1 MALDNDVEEGG
12 SHSTTLSD
20 ADTAAVARMSM
31 FKTGKM
37 LRLFPSAI
45 GMLVVMTDNAA
56 AGSGGVQIGS
66 ESLRENAMQTHRV
79 DSHIGCANGVTGRI
93 VGVVY
98 DEPAARTYQSGNTTY
113 VDRPPKQCSS
123 SSTLVPTNKSHQCC
137 HPASSPS
144 NRNNQK
150 HSKCKRT
157 NNQYPSNVVKSRS
170 TPTTQS
176 RRTKYTTM
184 MSSFRLLTF
193 DSFQSQGRT
202 LAGVVHV
209 VSESVRQRSLYV
221 PWSRMRRSSDLAIV
235 FHRPFALK
243 DLQKQSPAKSVLAF
257 MQRARQRSD
266 RTQQYQ
272 KYQQQ

>member
-1 MALDNDVEEGG
+1 MFRHHFSPQHFKIKDKKKKKNVNNKFCKLAQTYVLQLLNCRFVRQGKVIVHTNEVRDALNIALAERWAKRADQPLRYYRAYDQRVRRRLGAEAGT
-12 SHSTTLSD
+12 STAWHSTTTS
-20 ADTAAVARMSM
+20 R
-31 FKTGKM
+31 
-37 LRLFPSAI
+37 R
-45 GMLVVMTDNAA
+45 
-56 AGSGGVQIGS
+56 
-66 ESLRENAMQTHRV
+66 
-79 DSHIGCANGVTGRI
+79 
-93 VGVVY
+93 
-98 DEPAARTYQSGNTTY
+98 AART
-113 VDRPPKQCSS
+113 RRRC
-123 SSTLVPTNKSHQCC
+123 PTPTPLLSHQCC